1 MFLRLFRRTGPGVI
15 LMIIVTLLAV
25 WLSAFI
31 KLRQP
36 FFLYFDLNPMPLYG
50 LVSSVIGTNP
60 LPGIILS
67 LVLVTIMAFL
77 MVNLNTS
84 LLFINE
90 RTFLPAFIYI
100 LISGLIPQYQLLN
113 PAIFSAMFLLLAIK
127 RIMEAYRVQGTAYTF
142 FDAGILIGTGSLFYA
157 NLIWFG
163 ILIIVGIAI
172 LRAIDIK
179 EIAISAIGLATP
191 FIMTFGIYYVLGKD
205 LKELIALL
213 EYNLVTKPASY
224 DFTRLMIVALVYLG
238 FILFL
243 SISDLLVSINS
254 KKIQARKTFFLLI
267 WVFMIS
273 FVLYILLPAASVE
286 LIWLLGIP
294 ASYFLTHYFSSL
306 RRKHFKEILFSL
318 FFVLIILIQVL
329 YLIKEFI

>member
-1 MFLRLFRRTGPGVI
+1 MFLRLFKRTGPGVI

-50 LVSSVIGTNP
+50 LVSTIIGTNP
-60 LPGIILS
+60 LPGILLS
-67 LVLVTIMAFL
+67 LVLVTVMAFL
-77 MVNLNTS
+77 MVNLNTN

-100 LISGLIPQYQLLN
+100 LISGLIPQYQLMN
-113 PAIFSAMFLLLAIK
+113 PAIFSAMFLLLAVR

-142 FDAGILIGTGSLFYA
+142 FDAGILIGIGSLFYA

-163 ILIIVGIAI
+163 ILTIVGIAI
-172 LRAIDIK
+172 LRTVDIK
-179 EIAISAIGLATP
+179 EIAISVIGLATP
-191 FIMTFGIYYVLGKD
+191 YIVTFGIYYVLGKD
-205 LKELIALL
+205 LKELLTLI
-213 EYNLVTKPASY
+213 EYNLISKPAGY

-238 FILFL
+238 FLLFL
-243 SISDLLVSINS
+243 SISDLLLSINT

-286 LIWLLGIP
+286 LIWLIGIP
-294 ASYFLTHYFSSL
+294 ASYFMTHYFISL
-306 RRKHFKEILFSL
+306 RKKLLQEILFSV

-329 YLIKEFI
+329 YLLKEFI